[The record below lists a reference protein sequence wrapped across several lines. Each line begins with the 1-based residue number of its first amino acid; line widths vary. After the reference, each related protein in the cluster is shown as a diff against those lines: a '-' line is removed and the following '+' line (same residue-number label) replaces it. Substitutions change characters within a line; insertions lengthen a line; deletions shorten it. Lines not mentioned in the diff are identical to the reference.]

1 MKHFI
6 FVLFLVCSG
15 ILFGQSIEKKWH
27 FNAIEKKNTS
37 LIPINPASD
46 FFHLENNQFHYEL
59 AAKNKLVAKGDYILQ
74 NDLLVFYYNKPHD
87 TIRRY
92 RITEHTDSTL
102 VITENNISYKF
113 KQAKQQ
119 LAKNSAENN
128 SEQARLIPSQG
139 FSFKSLWRGLIGMIV
154 ILGIAFV
161 LSSDRKKIS
170 WRLVIVGISLQ
181 VLIAIS
187 IQYIPAVEWFFK
199 QVSKGF
205 VAILDF
211 TRAGSEF
218 LLGGLMDVS
227 SYGFIFLFQILPTV
241 IFFSALTSLFFYLG
255 ILQKIVQAL
264 AWVMKKSLR
273 ISGSESLAVAG
284 NIFLGQTEAPL
295 MIKAYLDKMNKSEI
309 FLIMVGGMST
319 LAGGVLAAY
328 IDLLGDGDY
337 GARLIFAKQ
346 LLMASIMAAP
356 GAIVIAK
363 ILVPQTE
370 GIKNMTKISSEKI
383 GSNLLDSI
391 AIGTTEGLKLAA
403 NVGAMLLVFVALI
416 AMINGI
422 LNIVGDATNL
432 NTMIAAATD
441 GAYKSLSLEYLLG
454 SIFAPLAYADRKSVV

>member
-1 MKHFI
+1 
-6 FVLFLVCSG
+6 
-15 ILFGQSIEKKWH
+15 
-27 FNAIEKKNTS
+27 
-37 LIPINPASD
+37 
-46 FFHLENNQFHYEL
+46 
-59 AAKNKLVAKGDYILQ
+59 
-74 NDLLVFYYNKPHD
+74 
-87 TIRRY
+87 
-92 RITEHTDSTL
+92 L

-264 AWVMKKSLR
+264 AWVMK
-273 ISGSESLAVAG
+273 VAPY
-284 NIFLGQTEAPL
+284 FW
-295 MIKAYLDKMNKSEI
+295 
-309 FLIMVGGMST
+309 F
-319 LAGGVLAAY
+319 
-328 IDLLGDGDY
+328 
-337 GARLIFAKQ
+337 
-346 LLMASIMAAP
+346 
-356 GAIVIAK
+356 
-363 ILVPQTE
+363 
-370 GIKNMTKISSEKI
+370 
-383 GSNLLDSI
+383 
-391 AIGTTEGLKLAA
+391 
-403 NVGAMLLVFVALI
+403 
-416 AMINGI
+416 
-422 LNIVGDATNL
+422 
-432 NTMIAAATD
+432 
-441 GAYKSLSLEYLLG
+441 
-454 SIFAPLAYADRKSVV
+454 RKPCCCW